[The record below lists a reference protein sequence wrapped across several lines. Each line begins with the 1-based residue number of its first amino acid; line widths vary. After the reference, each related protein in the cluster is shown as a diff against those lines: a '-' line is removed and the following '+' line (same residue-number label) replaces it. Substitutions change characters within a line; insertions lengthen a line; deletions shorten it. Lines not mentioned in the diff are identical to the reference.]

1 VEEFPGSGA
10 QVSLVLDCSATLA
23 WVFPDE
29 TSKAIQ
35 SVFER
40 VVEQGALV
48 PDLWRIEVANSLTM
62 AFRSG
67 RMTEEERTTSLL
79 DLADLQIVADDETGT
94 RVWSDTI
101 SLADR
106 YRLTVYDAT
115 YLELALR
122 LSLPLATLDSELRK
136 AARSARV
143 LLLGK

>member
-1 VEEFPGSGA
+1 
-10 QVSLVLDCSATLA
+10 VSLVLDCSATLA

>member
-1 VEEFPGSGA
+1 M
-10 QVSLVLDCSATLA
+10 SLVLDCSATLA

-29 TSKAIQ
+29 TSKPIQ
-35 SVFER
+35 SVLEQI
-40 VVEQGALV
+40 VEQGALV

-67 RMTEEERTTSLL
+67 RMTEEERTTSLS
-79 DLADLQIVADDETGT
+79 DLADLEIVVDDETGA

-101 SLADR
+101 GLADR
-106 YRLTVYDAT
+106 YRLTVYDAS

-143 LLLGK
+143 PLLGK